1 MYLYPLIFLIAVPQ
15 VFGTLQFSN
24 VFGSNQ
30 VLQRNKPI
38 PIWGWGTP
46 GDTISVSFTGLPSQN
61 TTAVPASGFWKV
73 IFPPRIASTNP
84 LELAACA
91 SSGGCVSLSNVLIG
105 DVVLCSG
112 QSNTEFNVASSNNAS
127 AEIAAAGDFPLI
139 RVTSGPLQGQFDLHT
154 LPENVLFSQLQA
166 LDLPWSVA
174 NQSSIGGNGKGWDYF
189 SAVCWFY
196 LRDTFLANQ
205 AVGDVVPLGG
215 VVQCYGGTSIQ
226 WWSSAEAL
234 AQCPLAETN
243 PGSACCGYGGNSSC
257 LYNSQIHPY
266 TLGPTQFSAVFW
278 YQCVF
283 PPLSLPPRTPP
294 PTPPNRPWA
303 KTKTSF
309 LAGVNK
315 MPAVGALPRSP
326 ITSAPF
332 PL

>member
-1 MYLYPLIFLIAVPQ
+1 M
-15 VFGTLQFSN
+15 
-24 VFGSNQ
+24 
-30 VLQRNKPI
+30 VLQRGKAI
-38 PIWGWGTP
+38 PVWGWGPP
-46 GDTISVSFTGLPSQN
+46 GDVITVFFTGMENQTS
-61 TTAVPASGFWKV
+61 TADSSGLWRV
-73 IFPPRIASTNP
+73 IFAARTATASA
-84 LELAACA
+84 LQLVACA
-91 SSGGCVSLSNVLIG
+91 SSGGCATLENVLVG

-154 LPENVLFSQLQA
+154 LPENVLFSELQA

-174 NQSSIGGNGKGWDYF
+174 DKASIGGNGKGWDYF

-205 AVGDVVPLGG
+205 ADEAEVVPLGG

-234 AQCPLAETN
+234 AQCPLAASN

-266 TLGPTQFSAVFW
+266 TIGPTQFSAVFW
-278 YQCVF
+278 YQ
-283 PPLSLPPRTPP
+283 
-294 PTPPNRPWA
+294 
-303 KTKTSF
+303 
-309 LAGVNK
+309 
-315 MPAVGALPRSP
+315 
-326 ITSAPF
+326 
-332 PL
+332 